1 MQLYTFLRVL
11 NRHKPDDHDDDDDDD
26 DDDTLGSKRVAI
38 KITKIKLC

>member
-11 NRHKPDDHDDDDDDD
+11 IRHKPDDDDDD